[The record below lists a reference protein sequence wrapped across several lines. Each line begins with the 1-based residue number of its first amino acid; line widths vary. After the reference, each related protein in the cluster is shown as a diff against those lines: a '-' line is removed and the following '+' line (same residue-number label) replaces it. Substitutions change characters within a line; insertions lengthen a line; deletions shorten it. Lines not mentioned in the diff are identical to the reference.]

1 LLLYN
6 LSISMT
12 PQDLG
17 YYAGAIFL
25 FGLMIMAHE
34 FGHFIIAKRSGIR
47 VEEFSFG
54 FGPKILSKK
63 KGETVYSW
71 RAVPLGGFVHMVGED
86 ADKSDDSDPGSFQ
99 NKSFFARM
107 AVVAAGPAMNY
118 ILAFI
123 IFFLLFL
130 FLGEPE
136 HTTELGEIRPGFPAY
151 KAGLREGDIV
161 QSING
166 TSLALEE
173 GMKMRGLIKS
183 NAGKELDLVV
193 NRNGNILNYKVTPTS
208 EGQLGFL
215 MSFGPYTNIIESVKE
230 GSAEEKAGLKKGDEV
245 QWVMTEGKEK
255 KELTHDD
262 GMLLF
267 QTIRA
272 GEGQKV
278 FMGVKRD
285 NGLLNIEFTPLLIAK
300 DSKEKQIKL
309 NFYLKYIYRSQNP
322 LKAVASAIRQVY
334 MYTIMVVSSLSILF
348 SGEVPLSKSVSGP
361 VGIVAAMRDVGTQKG
376 IYDYIVVAA
385 ILNIGIGFFN
395 LLPIPALDGMRLV
408 FLAVGAMRRK
418 TVNQQTEGII
428 HYIGF
433 AVLFLIMIA
442 VTCLDIHRLWSGES
456 IIPK

>member
-12 PQDLG
+12 PQDIG

-34 FGHFIIAKRSGIR
+34 FGHFIIAKRAGIR

-86 ADKSDDSDPGSFQ
+86 ADKSDASDQGSFQ
-99 NKSFFARM
+99 NKSFFARI

-118 ILAFI
+118 ILAFF
-123 IFFLLFL
+123 IFFLLFV

-166 TSLALEE
+166 TALALED

-183 NAGKELDLVV
+183 NAGKELDMVI

-215 MSFGPYTNIIESVKE
+215 MSFGPYTNIIESVRE
-230 GSAEEKAGLKKGDEV
+230 GSLEEKAGLKKGDEV
-245 QWVMTEGKEK
+245 EWVMTEGEEK
-255 KELTHDD
+255 KELTHND

-278 FMGVKRD
+278 LMGVKR
-285 NGLLNIEFTPLLIAK
+285 NN
-300 DSKEKQIKL
+300 
-309 NFYLKYIYRSQNP
+309 
-322 LKAVASAIRQVY
+322 
-334 MYTIMVVSSLSILF
+334 
-348 SGEVPLSKSVSGP
+348 
-361 VGIVAAMRDVGTQKG
+361 
-376 IYDYIVVAA
+376 
-385 ILNIGIGFFN
+385 
-395 LLPIPALDGMRLV
+395 
-408 FLAVGAMRRK
+408 
-418 TVNQQTEGII
+418 
-428 HYIGF
+428 
-433 AVLFLIMIA
+433 
-442 VTCLDIHRLWSGES
+442 
-456 IIPK
+456 